1 MAGCMI
7 ASPKS
12 GSGKTIFVCGLLEAA
27 RRRGLSP
34 QAFKC
39 GPDYIDG
46 LFHRQ
51 VLGMSGGNLDS
62 FFEGEEELR
71 EKYARA
77 SRHHLVVAE
86 GAMGYFDGL
95 GGNTARASA
104 WEMAKILDMPVIL
117 LVDGAGASLSLLA
130 LIKGFLDF
138 ERELGASRIRAVVF
152 NRMAPGMYPRMKELV
167 DAIPGIRAAG
177 YVPNLDFLSVG
188 SRHLGLI
195 LPGEIPGLRE
205 QVGRLADCLEE
216 TLDWEVILGMAADQG
231 GENRG
236 FVKGKNPARIL
247 GETFR
252 LGVAMDEAFCFYY
265 QENLKLLKD
274 LGAELVYFSP
284 VHDGG
289 LPPGLGGLLLGGG
302 YPERY
307 ALQLGANRGMAE
319 AVAGAAGQ
327 GMPVLAECGGYLYLL
342 ETLEGEDGKEYPM
355 AGVFSGQGMRKGKNS
370 HFGYISLSCHVPT
383 PYLLPGEEIRGHEF
397 HYWECRGEDGQV
409 MEAVKPAGGRSWPAV
424 RTVRQ
429 TMGGF
434 PHLYYPSCPAFAER
448 FKEACRLF
456 LRRGTEEGKAGSV

>member
-77 SRHHLVVAE
+77 SRQHLVVAE

-104 WEMAKILDMPVIL
+104 WELAKILDMPVIL

-236 FVKGKNPARIL
+236 FVKGKNPARIS

-284 VHDGG
+284 IHDGG

-307 ALQLGANRGMAE
+307 APQLGANRGMAE
-319 AVAGAAGQ
+319 AVAGAAG
-327 GMPVLAECGGYLYLL
+327 
-342 ETLEGEDGKEYPM
+342 
-355 AGVFSGQGMRKGKNS
+355 R
-370 HFGYISLSCHVPT
+370 
-383 PYLLPGEEIRGHEF
+383 
-397 HYWECRGEDGQV
+397 ECRCWQSAAAISIFWRHWRGRT
-409 MEAVKPAGGRSWPAV
+409 GRSIPWRAY
-424 RTVRQ
+424 
-429 TMGGF
+429 F
-434 PHLYYPSCPAFAER
+434 PD
-448 FKEACRLF
+448 
-456 LRRGTEEGKAGSV
+456 RG